1 MQRGLLLFFVFI
13 FFIGNNFAQTHISGT
28 VVDVTTNNPI
38 PNVAVFFSK
47 SDTMIF
53 TGEMGDFNIVTKNL
67 DFDIILKHLAF
78 QKVDSGMKYQCT
90 GVNPAFCNITLY
102 MEPINNLFQ
111 TVTITASRVENTSPV
126 TITNISGIE
135 LNKNNFGE
143 DMPFL
148 LESTPS
154 AVVTSDAG
162 NGVGYTGI
170 RIRGSDATRVNIS
183 INGVPYNDAE
193 SQQTYWVDLPD
204 FASSVDDIQ
213 IQRGVGTSTYGISSL
228 GASINIFTNK
238 LEVKPYAK
246 LNTSVGSFNLLKTS
260 AAFGTGKIKEH
271 WYFEGRASKVDADGF
286 IDRSHADL
294 ASFFITTAFAS
305 EKYASEL
312 NVFSGEEHTYQS
324 WGGVPAEILD
334 TNRTYNPYTYK
345 DQTDNYVQTHYQW
358 HHHFYLNYYSKIDL
372 TFNYTKGSGYYEQLE
387 EEQSFEDYGA
397 SPFVLNTDTVFA
409 TDMITQKWLDNDYLG
424 AYLQY
429 SKEFNEQ
436 VHLNTGAAYYYLNGN
451 HFGKII
457 WAEYASPF
465 GYDYSWYDN
474 DATKK
479 DGNIFAQLTADI
491 QRFKFFADVQVRQV
505 NYAFLGAD
513 QYGNSV
519 QQNVDLLFFNPKM
532 GITWLHHKNAN
543 AYIYFGK
550 SGKEPNRDDFVES
563 SPLSRPSPEILYNAE
578 LGERLQFKGWQL
590 MANFYYMYYRDQLI
604 LTGQINDVGAYTR
617 TNVPESYRTGIEV
630 AWSKLFFN
638 KLSWNAN
645 TSLSKNIINSYTEYV
660 DNWDDGSQ
668 KPFEYEGT
676 QIAFSPSVIA
686 YSNLN
691 YILLQK
697 QNEKKRSEQHLD
709 IALISKFVGKQFADN
724 TENNERVIDPYL
736 LNDIKLSYAIKCVSI
751 NELYISFITQ
761 NVLNQEYE
769 SNAWI
774 YRYIT
779 DNVENQMVGYYPQ
792 AGRNWVLQL
801 SIVF

>member
-1 MQRGLLLFFVFI
+1 MQRGLLILLISV

-28 VVDVTTNNPI
+28 VIDVFTNKPI
-38 PNVAVFFSK
+38 PNVEVLFSK
-47 SDTMIF
+47 LDTVIF
-53 TGEMGDFNIVTKNL
+53 TGEMGDFNMATKNL
-67 DFDIILKHLAF
+67 AFDIFLDHIAF
-78 QKVDSGMKYQCT
+78 QKVDSSMKYQCK
-90 GVNPAFCNITLY
+90 GVNPSYCNIILY
-102 MEPINNLFQ
+102 MEPIINLFQ
-111 TVTITASRVENTSPV
+111 TVTITASRVENNSPV
-126 TITNISGIE
+126 TLTNISGAE

-213 IQRGVGTSTYGISSL
+213 IQRGIGTSTYGISSF

-238 LEVKPYAK
+238 LEAKPYAK
-246 LNTSVGSFNLLKTS
+246 INTSVGSFNLSKIS
-260 AAFGTGKIKEH
+260 AAFGSGKIKDH

-294 ASFFITTAFAS
+294 ASFFLTTAFAS
-305 EKYASEL
+305 KNYASEL

-324 WGGVPAEILD
+324 WAGVPVEILD

-345 DQTDNYVQTHYQW
+345 NQTDNYVQTHYQW
-358 HHHFYLNYYSKIDL
+358 HNHFYLNYYSKIDL

-387 EEQSFEDYGA
+387 EAQGFGDYGA
-397 SPFVLNTDTVFA
+397 TPFILNSDTIFE

-429 SKEFNEQ
+429 TGELINNIS
-436 VHLNTGAAYYYLNGN
+436 LNAGAAYYYLNGN

-457 WAEYASPF
+457 WAEYATPF
-465 GYDYSWYDN
+465 GFDYTWYNN

-479 DGNIFAQLTADI
+479 DGNIFAQLSFDL
-491 QRFKFFADVQVRQV
+491 RKFKFLADAQARQI
-505 NYAFLGAD
+505 NYTFLGAD
-513 QYGNSV
+513 QFGNSV
-519 QQNVDLLFFNPKM
+519 QQNVDLLFFNPKI
-532 GITWLHHKNAN
+532 GITWLHNKNAN

-550 SGKEPNRDDFVES
+550 SGKEPNRDDYVES
-563 SPLSRPSPEILYNAE
+563 SPISRPSPEILYNVE
-578 LGERLQFKGWQL
+578 LGERIQFKGWQF
-590 MANFYYMYYRDQLI
+590 MANAYYMYYRDQLI

-617 TNVPESYRTGIEV
+617 TNVPESYRTGVEL
-630 AWSKLFFN
+630 AWSKLFYQ

-645 TSLSKNIINSYTEYV
+645 TSFSKNIITSYTEYV

-668 KPFEYEGT
+668 LPFEYTDTE
-676 QIAFSPSVIA
+676 IAFSPAVVA

-691 YILLQK
+691 YIFLLK
-697 QNEKKRSEQHLD
+697 QNEKKKWEQHFELG
-709 IALISKFVGKQFADN
+709 LISKFVGKQYADN
-724 TENNERVIDPYL
+724 TENDLRSIDPYL
-736 LNDIKLSYAIKCVSI
+736 LNDVKLSYTIKTPVVQ
-751 NELYISFITQ
+751 ELYISFITQ

-769 SNAWI
+769 SNAWT
-774 YRYIT
+774 YRYIA
-779 DNVENQMVGYYPQ
+779 DNVENQMIGYYPQ

-801 SIVF
+801 SVVF